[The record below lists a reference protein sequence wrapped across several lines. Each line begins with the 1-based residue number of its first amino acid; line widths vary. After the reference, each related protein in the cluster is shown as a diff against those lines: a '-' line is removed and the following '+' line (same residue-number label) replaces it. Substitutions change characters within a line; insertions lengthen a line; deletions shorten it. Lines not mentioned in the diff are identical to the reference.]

1 MGSEVQGLWTT
12 DYKPTS
18 TGVTATQSPA
28 SNQNRVGL
36 DDIMGIATT
45 GAQIAGAVGYQRQQ
59 SGASARR
66 QSRIAAC
73 GRRPLIGRRRK
84 DDYDKCIAEYNAS
97 LNAPPIVSTGG
108 GDENK
113 NIGGSGSGSSM
124 KFVWIGLGVVAIG
137 AIAYLAFRKK

>member
-84 DDYDKCIAEYNAS
+84 DEYRKCIADYNAS
-97 LNAPPIVSTGG
+97 LNAPPIVDYSS
-108 GDENK
+108 DANK
-113 NIGGSGSGSSM
+113 NIGGQTQSGSSM